1 MKITRYLAFC
11 VIALAFAYASVC
23 SPVFASIWES
33 GKIVYTCDF
42 GDLDICSMGPNGGG
56 RTVLTTNLA
65 DDYDPTWSPDGT
77 EILFVS
83 ERGGQPDVYIM
94 DANGSNQ
101 RRVRRNSGHR
111 TSPTWA
117 PDGRRIAY
125 SWNEEDI
132 YIYNLVTG
140 ASEFLV
146 SGANPAW
153 SPDGRYIAFIRGGT
167 WPEAWNGAS
176 LYVINV
182 ETGSEWR
189 LVRGIAN
196 SQLSDPTWGPQS
208 INILFSWRDR
218 NLTNDY
224 NIYYVPSWGG
234 DAKAINSW
242 DGNHLHHPEVAPY
255 GGEMLVEVH
264 PNEFSMQ
271 HIYKITR
278 GTNNWRRLT
287 SSSDALYNYDPDWW
301 HPSSFPVEPQASQ
314 LTTTWGELKKK

>member
-1 MKITRYLAFC
+1 MKVTRYLAFC
-11 VIALAFAYASVC
+11 VIALAVVYANVC

-33 GKIVYTCDF
+33 GKIVYTSRH

-65 DDYDPTWSPDGT
+65 DDYDPKWSPDGT

-94 DANGSNQ
+94 NANGSNQ

-132 YIYNLVTG
+132 YIYNRFTG

-146 SGANPAW
+146 TGANPAW
-153 SPDGRYIAFIRGGT
+153 SPDGTHIAFISGGSRFNPYT
-167 WPEAWNGAS
+167 GAS

-182 ETGSEWR
+182 QTGIKR
-189 LVRGIAN
+189 RIVRGITDAMI
-196 SQLSDPTWGPQS
+196 SDPAWGPQS
-208 INILFSWRDR
+208 NYIVFRYDAGYGFPRVHS
-218 NLTNDY
+218 
-224 NIYYVPSWGG
+224 VPRWGG
-234 DAKAINSW
+234 ESTVIARWEDHFVYSPA
-242 DGNHLHHPEVAPY
+242 VAPY
-255 GGEMLVEVH
+255 GGEILVAVWDV
-264 PNEFSMQ
+264 FSTEAA

-278 GTNNWRRLT
+278 RTNNWQRLT
-287 SSSDALYNYDPDWW
+287 SSSDSTDNDEPDWW

>member
-1 MKITRYLAFC
+1 MKATRYLAFC
-11 VIALAFAYASVC
+11 VIALALGYASVC
-23 SPVFASIWES
+23 PPIFASIWES
-33 GKIVYTCDF
+33 GKIVYTSRH

-56 RTVLTTNLA
+56 RAILTTNPA

-94 DANGSNQ
+94 NANGSNQ

-132 YIYNLVTG
+132 YIYNRFTG

-146 SGANPAW
+146 TGANPAW
-153 SPDGRYIAFIRGGT
+153 SPDGKHIAFISGGSRFNVYT
-167 WPEAWNGAS
+167 GAS

-182 ETGSEWR
+182 QTGIKR
-189 LVRGIAN
+189 RIVRGIADAMI
-196 SQLSDPTWGPQS
+196 SDPAWGPQS
-208 INILFSWRDR
+208 NYILFRYDAGYGFPRVHS
-218 NLTNDY
+218 
-224 NIYYVPSWGG
+224 VPRWGG
-234 DAKAINSW
+234 ESTVIARWEDHFVYSPA
-242 DGNHLHHPEVAPY
+242 VAPY
-255 GGEMLVEVH
+255 GGEILVAVWDV
-264 PNEFSMQ
+264 FSTEAA

-278 GTNNWRRLT
+278 RTNNWQRLT
-287 SSSDALYNYDPDWW
+287 SSSDSTENGDPDWW

>member
-1 MKITRYLAFC
+1 MKVTRYLAFC
-11 VIALAFAYASVC
+11 VIALALGYASVC
-23 SPVFASIWES
+23 PPIFASIWES
-33 GKIVYTCDF
+33 GKIVYTSRH
-42 GDLDICSMGPNGGG
+42 GDLDICSMGPNGDGQ
-56 RTVLTTNLA
+56 TILTTDLA

-94 DANGSNQ
+94 NANGNNQ

-132 YIYNLVTG
+132 YIYNRSTG

-146 SGANPAW
+146 AGANPAW
-153 SPDGRYIAFIRGGT
+153 SPDGRYIAFVREGFRLDR
-167 WPEAWNGAS
+167 S

-182 ETGSEWR
+182 QTGIER
-189 LVRGIAN
+189 RIVRGTAGAVISEPA
-196 SQLSDPTWGPQS
+196 WGPQS
-208 INILFSWRDR
+208 NYIVFSWLWTTYDG
-218 NLTNDY
+218 
-224 NIYYVPSWGG
+224 IYSVPRWGG
-234 DAKAINSW
+234 EATVLNWWED
-242 DGNHLHHPEVAPY
+242 HLVYSPAVAPY
-255 GGEMLVEVH
+255 GGELLVTVLDMFAATE
-264 PNEFSMQ
+264 

-278 GTNNWRRLT
+278 GTNNWQRLT
-287 SSSDALYNYDPDWW
+287 SSSDSMYNDDPDWW

>member
-1 MKITRYLAFC
+1 MKVTRYLAFC
-11 VIALAFAYASVC
+11 VIALAVVYASVC

-33 GKIVYTCDF
+33 GKIVYTSRH

-56 RTVLTTNLA
+56 RAILTTNPA

-83 ERGGQPDVYIM
+83 ERGGQPDMYIM
-94 DANGSNQ
+94 NANGSNQ

-132 YIYNLVTG
+132 YIYNRFTG

-146 SGANPAW
+146 TGANPAW
-153 SPDGRYIAFIRGGT
+153 SPDGTHIAFISGGSRFNPYT
-167 WPEAWNGAS
+167 GAS

-182 ETGSEWR
+182 QTGTER
-189 LVRGIAN
+189 RIVRGIADAVI
-196 SQLSDPTWGPQS
+196 SEPAWGPQS
-208 INILFSWRDR
+208 NYIVFSWLWTTYDG
-218 NLTNDY
+218 
-224 NIYYVPSWGG
+224 IYSVPRWGG
-234 DAKAINSW
+234 EATVLNWWGD
-242 DGNHLHHPEVAPY
+242 HLVYSPAVAPY
-255 GGEMLVEVH
+255 GGEILVAVYDMFVTET
-264 PNEFSMQ
+264 E
-271 HIYKITR
+271 HIYKVTR
-278 GTNNWRRLT
+278 GTNNWQRLT
-287 SSSDALYNYDPDWW
+287 SSSDSMYNDDPDWW
-301 HPSSFPVEPQASQ
+301 HPSSFPIEPQASQ